1 MVKRQLVFLG
11 VIETGVVFPPKRW
24 AFCFQR
30 VLPAVVLCLLR
41 RKIHRAILVFKQR
54 LIVPLWNPKR
64 GCLFGHCSIKNAQ
77 LNRTL
82 VIHFVGAYH
91 RCELGISSRMAFCFA
106 ICLQLMRLFS
116 AAINGCGSCAAAFFI
131 ARFVQLIFLIRQYVL
146 YRKGN
151 NHAVPKSEQLLAR

>member
-11 VIETGVVFPPKRW
+11 VIEAGVVFPPKRW

-54 LIVPLWNPKR
+54 LIAPLRNPKR

-106 ICLQLMRLFS
+106 ICLQLMRLFLQPS
-116 AAINGCGSCAAAFFI
+116 MGAAHVLLHFLLRASFSLFFDSP
-131 ARFVQLIFLIRQYVL
+131 IRSL
-146 YRKGN
+146 
-151 NHAVPKSEQLLAR
+151 

>member
-11 VIETGVVFPPKRW
+11 VIEAGVVFPPKRW

-91 RCELGISSRMAFCFA
+91 RCELGISSRNSFLFCNLSPA
-106 ICLQLMRLFS
+106 HE
-116 AAINGCGSCAAAFFI
+116 AFFCSHQWVRLMCCCVFYC
-131 ARFVQLIFLIRQYVL
+131 ALRSAYFFDSPIRSL
-146 YRKGN
+146 
-151 NHAVPKSEQLLAR
+151 

>member
-1 MVKRQLVFLG
+1 MS
-11 VIETGVVFPPKRW
+11 
-24 AFCFQR
+24 
-30 VLPAVVLCLLR
+30 
-41 RKIHRAILVFKQR
+41 
-54 LIVPLWNPKR
+54 
-64 GCLFGHCSIKNAQ
+64 FGHCSIKNAQ

-91 RCELGISSRMAFCFA
+91 RCELEISSRNGFCFA
-106 ICLQLMRLFS
+106 IRLQLTRLFS

-131 ARFVQLIFLIRQYVL
+131 ARFVQLIYLIRQYVL

>member
-1 MVKRQLVFLG
+1 MWLLVFLG
-11 VIETGVVFPPKRW
+11 VIEAGVVFPPKRW

-77 LNRTL
+77 LNRML
-82 VIHFVGAYH
+82 VVHFVGTHH
-91 RCELGISSRMAFCFA
+91 RYESGITSRNGLLLHDLPPVHEAH
-106 ICLQLMRLFS
+106 FS